1 LVIVPVPL
9 GAVKATLTEFVLE
22 TVATTLVGTFGFVV
36 AAIDALDDKEVPPE
50 LVAVA
55 VNV

>member
-1 LVIVPVPL
+1 MVPVPL
-9 GAVKATLTEFVLE
+9 GAVKETLIDVELN
-22 TVATTLVGTFGFVV
+22 TVAIPIIGALRIVV
-36 AAIDALDDKEVPPE
+36 TSVDALDAIDVPLE